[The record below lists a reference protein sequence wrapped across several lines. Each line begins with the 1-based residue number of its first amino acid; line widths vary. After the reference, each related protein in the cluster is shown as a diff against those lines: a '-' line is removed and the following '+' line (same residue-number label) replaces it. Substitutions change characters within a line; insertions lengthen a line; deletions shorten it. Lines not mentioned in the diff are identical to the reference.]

1 MRDQDKFNGLRE
13 VVIIIVS
20 VQMLTISLAII
31 SH

>member
-1 MRDQDKFNGLRE
+1 MHDQDKFNGLRE

-20 VQMLTISLAII
+20 VRMLSISLAII